1 MRESLGE
8 GMGKTVVGRADI
20 VALDNER
27 VFLSFQRER
36 TGTVWPLFPR
46 YCRSTGSSKRST

>member
-8 GMGKTVVGRADI
+8 GVGKTVVGRADI